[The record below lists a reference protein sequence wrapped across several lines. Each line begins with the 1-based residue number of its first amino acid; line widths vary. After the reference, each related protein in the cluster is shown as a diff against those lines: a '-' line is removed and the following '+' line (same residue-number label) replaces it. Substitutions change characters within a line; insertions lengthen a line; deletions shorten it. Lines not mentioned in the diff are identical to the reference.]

1 MENCYVHDNYGI
13 DATGSVQSS
22 GTLALNNCVITQNT
36 SFANAGVLCNGT
48 LSITDCQIENNTIL
62 NPDKGAAVDVFCSGV
77 WSITDEAH
85 DGAGYYYADT
95 GEKVSLP
102 VAQSDVFAKLIYL
115 SDEAA
120 KDYFVIEWTPIEPAP
135 VVPMVPIEPAPV
147 IPMVPIEPAPIIPAT
162 PLEPSQKPDGGEE
175 DTDLPDDYRPSHKPT
190 KPQKPVDTIPM
201 EEIKPTHILT
211 CGNAVIDISRS
222 VVLEGYGDGLLHES
236 DPLSRAQMT
245 AIIYRLLN
253 DESMVTLSVPS
264 RSFTDVDA
272 ADWYAPFVLALADA
286 GIVGGTGEG
295 YFAPNS
301 PTTWAQLLTV
311 LGRFVEPQE
320 CPLQHIQYDG
330 WARLFIETAVALGWI
345 EDSAEIDPDAVITRG
360 KAVDLINYVLQQ
372 YK

>member
-1 MENCYVHDNYGI
+1 
-13 DATGSVQSS
+13 
-22 GTLALNNCVITQNT
+22 
-36 SFANAGVLCNGT
+36 
-48 LSITDCQIENNTIL
+48 
-62 NPDKGAAVDVFCSGV
+62 
-77 WSITDEAH
+77 
-85 DGAGYYYADT
+85 
-95 GEKVSLP
+95 
-102 VAQSDVFAKLIYL
+102 
-115 SDEAA
+115 
-120 KDYFVIEWTPIEPAP
+120 
-135 VVPMVPIEPAPV
+135 
-147 IPMVPIEPAPIIPAT
+147 
-162 PLEPSQKPDGGEE
+162 
-175 DTDLPDDYRPSHKPT
+175 
-190 KPQKPVDTIPM
+190 
-201 EEIKPTHILT
+201 
-211 CGNAVIDISRS
+211 
-222 VVLEGYGDGLLHES
+222 
-236 DPLSRAQMT
+236 MT

-311 LGRFVEPQE
+311 LGRFVDPQE